1 MFFEQDKEKDKEKD
15 IMLLKEEK
23 KDEGKEGGRGK
34 KVKRG
39 VRNVFYRVRMM
50 SLLMGAVRC
59 RNVLMCDMLLLFS

>member
-1 MFFEQDKEKDKEKD
+1 
-15 IMLLKEEK
+15 MLL
-23 KDEGKEGGRGK
+23 KDEGKEGGSGK
-34 KVKRG
+34 KLSKRA